1 MASLELGNERS
12 LLDQIDQL
20 RRSGVEK
27 FVNLPQ
33 VVAVG
38 AQSAGKSSVL
48 EAISGLE
55 FPRSESKCTRFAIEI
70 RLRRSKEEKRSIC
83 IIPAKDRSEKHRA
96 RIAKFNAMVD
106 TNCDF
111 TNLIA
116 LAFDAMDIRDNSGRF
131 SSKDTL
137 RIEKSGP
144 TQSHLTI
151 VDLPGLIQTSSLSQ
165 SQEDV
170 DDIKEI
176 SEHYMK
182 NSRTIILAIVSAAY
196 DFANQSI
203 IQLARKYDPKGAR
216 TIGVITKP
224 DKAEGSRLDEYVDL
238 AKNRHIKLNLGWHVI
253 RNRTLHESHL
263 TIKQRRQAELQFF
276 TKEKWRSLKKTDVG
290 VENLRV
296 KLSHQQQR
304 HFRNEIPKVQIE
316 IAQELEECSRELENL
331 GQGKDTEEQMRV
343 ELQRLCGESS
353 KLIDLAVDGNYK
365 DPNFFPRATVG
376 EKTPIERLRVCIVEQ
391 NSQFAHDIRHFGRN
405 IDLTDDADAKNTNG
419 NVQNLAR
426 RSMTRYEYIQKE
438 VRSLMMQSTGQE
450 LEGDINPLIVYDL
463 FQGYSTDWSL
473 YAHAHKTE
481 VEKLCDQFLTKVVDY
496 LWPEYMRGNLR
507 LVMLDPHIKGL
518 ILDATEEARRIYKD
532 RERYVRSYD
541 PDFLER
547 IKAWRV
553 ESSLEDLDEQDLVAA
568 QLMHKMLIFYDVC
581 GATHLFEWVL
591 VLNRPEISLRPKLLS
606 AISSYRLSNVT
617 FSPSLIPYLI
627 ELRLPL

>member
-20 RRSGVEK
+20 RRSGIDE

-48 EAISGLE
+48 EAISGLD

-111 TNLIA
+111 TNLMG
-116 LAFDAMDIRDNSGRF
+116 LAFDAMDIKDNSGRF
-131 SSKDTL
+131 SSKDIL
-137 RIEKSGP
+137 RVEKSGP

-165 SQEDV
+165 SQEDI
-170 DDIKEI
+170 DDIKAI

-182 NSRTIILAIVSAAY
+182 NPRTIILAIVSAAY
-196 DFANQSI
+196 DFANQSV
-203 IQLARKYDPKGAR
+203 IQLAKKHDPVGVR

-224 DKAEGSRLDEYVDL
+224 DKAEGTRIDEYVDL
-238 AKNRHIKLNLGWHVI
+238 AKNRHIKLNLGWHVV
-253 RNRTLHESHL
+253 RNRTLHESHF
-263 TIKQRRQAELQFF
+263 TARQRRQAELQFF
-276 TKEKWRSLKKTDVG
+276 TNEKWRSLKKTDVG
-290 VENLRV
+290 VDNLRV

-316 IAQELEECSRELENL
+316 IAQELEECNRELENL
-331 GQGKDTEEQMRV
+331 GQGKETEEQMRV

-353 KLIDLAVDGNYK
+353 KLIDLAVEGNYK
-365 DPNFFPRATVG
+365 DPNFFPRATAG
-376 EKTPIERLRVCIVEQ
+376 EKTPIERLRVCVVEQ
-391 NSQFAHDIRHFGRN
+391 NSQFAHDIRHFGRK
-405 IDLTDDADAKNTNG
+405 IDLTDDADAKCTNG
-419 NVQNLAR
+419 SVESSAR
-426 RSMTRYEYIQKE
+426 RRMTRYEYIQEE
-438 VRSLMMQSTGQE
+438 VRPLMKQSTGQE
-450 LEGDINPLIVYDL
+450 LEGDINPLIVYEL
-463 FQGYSTDWSL
+463 FQGYSIDWSFF
-473 YAHAHKTE
+473 AQAHKTE
-481 VEKLCDQFLTKVVDY
+481 VEKLCDEFLTKIVDY

-507 LVMLDPHIKGL
+507 LVMLDPHIKRL
-518 ILDATEEARRIYKD
+518 VADATEEARRIYKD

-547 IKAWRV
+547 IKAWEV
-553 ESSLEDLDEQDLVAA
+553 EPSLAELDAQDLVAA
-568 QLMHKMLIFYDVC
+568 QLMHKMLIFYDVRS
-581 GATHLFEWVL
+581 ATHLSEL
-591 VLNRPEISLRPKLLS
+591 VMLLNRPEISLRPKLLS
-606 AISSYRLSNVT
+606 VISSYRLSNVT
-617 FSPSLIPYLI
+617 FSPSLIQYLI

>member
-20 RRSGVEK
+20 RRSGIDE

-48 EAISGLE
+48 EAISGLD

-111 TNLIA
+111 TNLMG
-116 LAFDAMDIRDNSGRF
+116 LAFDAMDIKDNSGRF
-131 SSKDTL
+131 SSKDIL
-137 RIEKSGP
+137 RVEKSGP

-170 DDIKEI
+170 DDIKAI

-182 NSRTIILAIVSAAY
+182 NPRTIILAIVSAAY
-196 DFANQSI
+196 DFANQSV
-203 IQLARKYDPKGAR
+203 IQLARKHDPIGVR

-238 AKNRHIKLNLGWHVI
+238 AKNRHIKLNLGWHVV
-253 RNRTLHESHL
+253 RNRTLHESHF
-263 TIKQRRQAELQFF
+263 TARQRRQVELQFF
-276 TKEKWRSLKKTDVG
+276 TNEKWRSLKKTDVG
-290 VENLRV
+290 VDNLRV

-316 IAQELEECSRELENL
+316 IAQELEECNRELENL
-331 GQGKDTEEQMRV
+331 GQGKETEEQMRV

-353 KLIDLAVDGNYK
+353 KLIDLAVEGNYK

-376 EKTPIERLRVCIVEQ
+376 EKTPIERLRVCVVEQ
-391 NSQFAHDIRHFGRN
+391 NSQFAHDIRHFGRK
-405 IDLTDDADAKNTNG
+405 IDLTDDADAKSTNRS
-419 NVQNLAR
+419 VESLAR
-426 RSMTRYEYIQKE
+426 RRMTRYEYIQEE
-438 VRSLMMQSTGQE
+438 VRSLMKQSTGQE
-450 LEGDINPLIVYDL
+450 LEGDINPLIVYEL

-473 YAHAHKTE
+473 FAHAHKTE
-481 VEKLCDQFLTKVVDY
+481 VERLCDEFLTKVVDY

-507 LVMLDPHIKGL
+507 LVMLDPHIKRL
-518 ILDATEEARRIYKD
+518 VADATEEARRIYQD

-547 IKAWRV
+547 IKAWGV
-553 ESSLEDLDEQDLVAA
+553 ESSLGELDAQDLVAA
-568 QLMHKMLIFYDVC
+568 QLMHKMLIFYDVR
-581 GATHLFEWVL
+581 GATHLSEWVT
-591 VLNRPEISLRPKLLS
+591 VLNRPENSLRPKLLS

-617 FSPSLIPYLI
+617 FSPSLIQYLI

>member
-1 MASLELGNERS
+1 MASLELGNERN

-20 RRSGVEK
+20 RRSGIDE

-48 EAISGLE
+48 EAISGLD

-70 RLRRSKEEKRSIC
+70 RLRRSKEEKESIY

-96 RIAKFNAMVD
+96 RIAKFNVMVD
-106 TNCDF
+106 TNSDF
-111 TNLIA
+111 TNLMG
-116 LAFDAMDIRDNSGRF
+116 LAFDAMDIKDNSDRF
-131 SSKDTL
+131 SSKDIL
-137 RIEKSGP
+137 RVEKSGP

-170 DDIKEI
+170 DDIVAI

-182 NSRTIILAIVSAAY
+182 NPRTIILAIVSAAY
-196 DFANQSI
+196 DFANQSV
-203 IQLARKYDPKGAR
+203 IQLARKYDPIGVR

-238 AKNRHIKLNLGWHVI
+238 AKNRHIKLNLGWHVV
-253 RNRTLHESHL
+253 RNRTLHESHF
-263 TIKQRRQAELQFF
+263 TTRQRRQAELQFF
-276 TKEKWRSLKKTDVG
+276 TNEKWRSLKKTDVG
-290 VENLRV
+290 VDNLRV

-304 HFRNEIPKVQIE
+304 HFRNEIPKVQVE
-316 IAQELEECSRELENL
+316 IAQELEECNRELENL
-331 GQGKDTEEQMRV
+331 GQGKETEEQMRL

-353 KLIDLAVDGNYK
+353 KLIDLAVEGNYK
-365 DPNFFPRATVG
+365 DPNFFPRASVG
-376 EKTPIERLRVCIVEQ
+376 EKTPIERLRVCVVEQ
-391 NSQFAHDIRHFGRN
+391 NSQFAHDIRHFGRK
-405 IDLTDDADAKNTNG
+405 IDLTDDADARSTNG
-419 NVQNLAR
+419 SVGLAR
-426 RSMTRYEYIQKE
+426 RRMTRYEYIQEE
-438 VRSLMMQSTGQE
+438 VRSLMKQSTGQE
-450 LEGDINPLIVYDL
+450 LEGDINPLIVYEL

-473 YAHAHKTE
+473 FAHAHKTE
-481 VEKLCDQFLTKVVDY
+481 VEKLCDEFLTKVVDY

-507 LVMLDPHIKGL
+507 LVMLDPHIKRL
-518 ILDATEEARRIYKD
+518 VADATEEARRIYKD

-547 IKAWRV
+547 IKAWGV
-553 ESSLEDLDEQDLVAA
+553 ESSLGELDSQDLVAA
-568 QLMHKMLIFYDVC
+568 QLMHKMLIFYDVR
-581 GATHLFEWVL
+581 GATHLSEWVM
-591 VLNRPEISLRPKLLS
+591 VLTRPEISLRPKLLS

-617 FSPSLIPYLI
+617 FSPSLIQYLI